1 LASNC
6 SRLNSRRVA
15 LYVRSVLRKLVG
27 LTAVLC
33 TRSEYRE
40 GLLGKRGPSKEMLG
54 SKGPSRSAPP
64 TPAWYASDEV
74 LRAMTATSPDCVKV
88 VSRDGRLL
96 QMNPA
101 GLAMID
107 AASWHSVEF
116 TPASEFVALEHQN
129 LWTANH
135 LRVCGGESLIWEFD
149 GIGLKGARRNLEA
162 HASPITLSDG
172 SIGQFAITRD
182 VTERNKSRDVQRQ
195 LNAQMEERVKERT
208 SELEATLRRLQ
219 ESERSFELLVDSVT
233 DYALYMLDPTGL
245 VVSWNSGARRIKG
258 YDAAEII
265 GKNFACFYSEQDRVA
280 GIPAAGLRTAAREGR
295 LETEGW
301 RLRKDGSR
309 FWANVIIDAI
319 SADGHLVGYAKIT
332 RDITERRAAEAKL
345 RQAQKMEAVGQFTG
359 GAAHDFNNL
368 LMAILGSLEILR
380 KRLPNDPRLLALL
393 DNAVQGAKRGSSLTQ
408 RMLAFARRQEL
419 KHEAVD
425 LAHLVGNM
433 LELLERSL
441 GPTINI
447 ETRLPRQAV
456 RVRTDANQLE
466 TALLNLAINSRDAM
480 PDGGTITISVAEH
493 CIATGHA
500 TSLAPGPYAC
510 LSVADTGHG
519 MDEPTLARATEP
531 FFTTKGIGKGTGLGL
546 SMVDGL
552 TGQSGGKLIVQSVPG
567 RGTTMELWFPITTQP
582 DEVGVRNAAEAIEG
596 LQAQQRQLC
605 VLAVDDDN
613 LVLANIAA
621 MLEDLGHK
629 VIAVGSGARAI
640 KELEAT
646 PAIDLLITD
655 QAMPVMTGIQLIEI
669 LRASRPALPVIL
681 ATGYAELPQG
691 VGASIGRLAKPF
703 TQRALAA
710 ALAAAAIN

>member
-1 LASNC
+1 
-6 SRLNSRRVA
+6 
-15 LYVRSVLRKLVG
+15 
-27 LTAVLC
+27 
-33 TRSEYRE
+33 
-40 GLLGKRGPSKEMLG
+40 
-54 SKGPSRSAPP
+54 
-64 TPAWYASDEV
+64 
-74 LRAMTATSPDCVKV
+74 
-88 VSRDGRLL
+88 
-96 QMNPA
+96 MNPA

-107 AASWHSVEF
+107 AASWQSVEHAP
-116 TPASEFVALEHQN
+116 TCELVAPEHRS
-129 LWTANH
+129 LWLANH
-135 LRVCGGESLIWEFD
+135 LRVCGGEGLIWEFD
-149 GIGLKGARRNLEA
+149 IIGLRGVRRSMET

-172 SIGQFAITRD
+172 STGQLAITRD
-182 VTERNKSRDVQRQ
+182 VTERNKSRDAQRQ
-195 LNAQMEERVKERT
+195 LNSQMEEMVKERT
-208 SELEATLRRLQ
+208 SELEAALRRLQ
-219 ESERSFELLVDSVT
+219 ESERSFGLLVDSVT
-233 DYALYMLDPTGL
+233 DYALYMLDPSGR
-245 VVSWNSGARRIKG
+245 VISWNSGARRIKG
-258 YDAAEII
+258 YEAAEII
-265 GKNFACFYSEQDRVA
+265 GKNFECFYSEQDRTA
-280 GIPAAGLRTAAREGR
+280 GIPAAGLRTAAQEGR

-319 SADGHLVGYAKIT
+319 RTDGQLVGYAKIT
-332 RDITERRAAEAKL
+332 RDITERRAADAKL

-393 DNAVQGAKRGSSLTQ
+393 DNAMQGAKRGSSLTQ

-419 KHEAVD
+419 KHEALD
-425 LAHLVGNM
+425 LAHLVGNL

-447 ETRLPRQAV
+447 ETRFPREAV

-493 CIATGHA
+493 TIAGQHPTG
-500 TSLAPGPYAC
+500 LPPGPYGC

-519 MDEPTLARATEP
+519 MDETTLTRATEP

-567 RGTTMELWFPITTQP
+567 RGTSIELWFPSTTQP
-582 DEVGVRNAAEAIEG
+582 DETGAHNPADAKEGVHIARP
-596 LQAQQRQLC
+596 LC
-605 VLAVDDDN
+605 VLAVDDDS
-613 LVLANIAA
+613 LVLANVAA

-640 KELEAT
+640 KEIEST
-646 PAIDLLITD
+646 PGIDLVITD
-655 QAMPVMTGIQLIEI
+655 QAMPSMTGIQLIEI
-669 LRASRPALPVIL
+669 LRARRPTLAVIL

-691 VGASIGRLAKPF
+691 VSGSIGRLSKPF
-703 TQRALAA
+703 TQRALAE
-710 ALAAAAIN
+710 ALAAAAIS

>member
-1 LASNC
+1 
-6 SRLNSRRVA
+6 V
-15 LYVRSVLRKLVG
+15 
-27 LTAVLC
+27 
-33 TRSEYRE
+33 
-40 GLLGKRGPSKEMLG
+40 
-54 SKGPSRSAPP
+54 
-64 TPAWYASDEV
+64 
-74 LRAMTATSPDCVKV
+74 MTAISPECIKV
-88 VSRDGRLL
+88 VARDGRLL

-107 AASWHSVEF
+107 AASWQSVEHAP
-116 TPASEFVALEHQN
+116 TLDLVAAEHQN
-129 LWTANH
+129 LWLANH
-135 LRVCGGESLIWEFD
+135 LRVCAGEKLIWEFD
-149 GIGLKGARRNLEA
+149 IIGLKGVRRSMET
-162 HASPITLSDG
+162 HASPIALSDG
-172 SIGQFAITRD
+172 STAQFAITRD
-182 VTERNKSRDVQRQ
+182 VTERNQSRDAQRQ
-195 LNAQMEERVKERT
+195 LNAQMEAKVKERT
-208 SELEATLRRLQ
+208 AELEAALRRLQ

-233 DYALYMLDPTGL
+233 DYALYMLDPTGR

-258 YDAAEII
+258 YNAVEII
-265 GKNFACFYSEQDRVA
+265 GKNFECFYSEADRAA

-319 SADGHLVGYAKIT
+319 RTDGNLVGYAKIT
-332 RDITERRAAEAKL
+332 RDITERRAADSKL

-380 KRLPNDPRLLALL
+380 KRLPNDPRLLALV
-393 DNAVQGAKRGSSLTQ
+393 DNAMQGAKRGASLTQ

-425 LAHLVGNM
+425 LAHLVNNM

-447 ETRLPRQAV
+447 ETRFPREAV

-480 PDGGTITISVAEH
+480 PDGGTITISVAEYS
-493 CIATGHA
+493 IAGPHP
-500 TSLAPGPYAC
+500 TSLPPGSYAC

-519 MDEPTLARATEP
+519 MDEVTLARATEP

-552 TGQSGGKLIVQSVPG
+552 IGQSGGKLIVQSVPG
-567 RGTTMELWFPITTQP
+567 RGTTMELWFPITSQQ
-582 DEVGVRNAAEAIEG
+582 DEVAARNPAEAKES
-596 LQAQQRQLC
+596 LQTERQLC
-605 VLAVDDDN
+605 VLAVDDDS
-613 LVLANIAA
+613 LVLANVTA

-629 VIAVGSGARAI
+629 VIAAGSGARAI
-640 KELEAT
+640 KELEST
-646 PAIDLLITD
+646 PAIDLVITD
-655 QAMPVMTGIQLIEI
+655 QAMPAMTGIQLIEI
-669 LRASRPALPVIL
+669 LRARRPTLPVIL
-681 ATGYAELPQG
+681 ATGYAELPEG
-691 VGASIGRLAKPF
+691 VSASIGRLAKPF

-710 ALAAAAIN
+710 ALAAAAIS